1 MVSVCCSFAQTEQ
14 YLVLMVWP
22 CVLDPLRMVLN
33 KSVFHDM
40 QWKPELGVRL
50 HVIDKR
56 KGGKGHM
63 ATYRCCLCHYC
74 HVTCQVLWPAF
85 PVGFEQPAL
94 MHSM

>member
-1 MVSVCCSFAQTEQ
+1 MPQCLASAAAHTVIVVSICCSFAQTEQ

-33 KSVFHDM
+33 NSVFHDM

-56 KGGKGHM
+56 KDGKGHM
-63 ATYRCCLCHYC
+63 ATYRCCLCH
-74 HVTCQVLWPAF
+74 
-85 PVGFEQPAL
+85 
-94 MHSM
+94 